1 MFLCTL
7 AAPVTGHILVSSDP
21 LWLHQISARWS
32 QLFSHTF
39 PSAHFIDHSTRVVAW
54 LHFYL
59 IFFDVRFVLR
69 SATTLLPLDPLLRLF
84 TSLPANY
91 CLFRIH
97 RTNVPANNVFI
108 MKIKV
113 LKQPTRLEHSY
124 VTYRSGYGKKMTSLG
139 DDRRWSR
146 RCSSE
151 RSSCDNS
158 VATRVTISGR
168 RLSLHLFIL
177 ERHNQAN
184 SIDITG
190 RKANSSSLLST
201 MFVIVVSIV
210 VQLFE
215 VLFINP
221 KMGLISV
228 SGDVQ

>member
-1 MFLCTL
+1 
-7 AAPVTGHILVSSDP
+7 
-21 LWLHQISARWS
+21 
-32 QLFSHTF
+32 
-39 PSAHFIDHSTRVVAW
+39 
-54 LHFYL
+54 
-59 IFFDVRFVLR
+59 
-69 SATTLLPLDPLLRLF
+69 
-84 TSLPANY
+84 
-91 CLFRIH
+91 
-97 RTNVPANNVFI
+97 

-124 VTYRSGYGKKMTSLG
+124 VTYRIGYGKKMTSLG

-151 RSSCDNS
+151 RSSYDNS
-158 VATRVTISGR
+158 VATRLTISGR
-168 RLSLHLFIL
+168 RLSLHIFIL

-190 RKANSSSLLST
+190 RKANSSSLFST

-210 VQLFE
+210 VQLLE
-215 VLFINP
+215 VLNNTPLLFINP